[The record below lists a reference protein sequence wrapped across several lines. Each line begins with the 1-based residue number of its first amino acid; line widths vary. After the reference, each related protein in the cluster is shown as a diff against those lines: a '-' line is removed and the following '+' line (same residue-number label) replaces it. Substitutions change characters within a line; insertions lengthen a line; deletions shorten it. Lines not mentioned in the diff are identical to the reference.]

1 MQKNASYS
9 ENDVRFRLSCVT
21 PPPPGGGVRL
31 PLEAVPDERE
41 EKPVKRVSKS
51 GVGAE
56 RADREKGVKIARMR
70 EKGIQIAMIRVL
82 AMRSYVER
90 VDKLRQRVH

>member
-1 MQKNASYS
+1 MY
-9 ENDVRFRLSCVT
+9 ENNQRTDGF
-21 PPPPGGGVRL
+21 PGEGSL
-31 PLEAVPDERE
+31 PLEAYQML
-41 EKPVKRVSKS
+41 EKKTNAEMGIQS

-56 RADREKGVKIARMR
+56 REKGVKIAKNG

-90 VDKLRQRVH
+90 VGK